1 MWYLGW
7 DLNNKW
13 QFAKHSEKNSMLLI
27 QRQEAVMWKEL
38 DQAQEDQGTEE
49 MGSKLEEEDGDMSR
63 S

>member
-13 QFAKHSEKNSMLLI
+13 QFAKHSEKNSMLFI
-27 QRQEAVMWKEL
+27 QRQEAVMLKEL
-38 DQAQEDQGTEE
+38 DQTQDDQGTEE
-49 MGSKLEEEDGDMSR
+49 MGSKLEEEDGDTSR